1 MQVSGSNL
9 YYIYLDTKI
18 TGALEQLVGYFQT
31 QVFDSNKCIEVIC
44 KYYKEIADTFQ
55 SVFIKHN
62 IPFRF
67 VRKQSDYKL
76 DKGKVV
82 LYLFNAQ
89 SNCKL
94 VANRNLVHIFV
105 THGESHKLAS
115 IKPII
120 RIYDYVVTSGNVGID
135 RFLKSGVFT
144 PYDVQSGR
152 IITLGDTF
160 LGNNEFHY
168 NFNSNAL
175 VYAPT
180 WEGGVPEENYCSLQ
194 DVNIKKII
202 NFCKREVIRYV
213 YIKPHPNLGHRDKNY
228 ISQLNLAIKTFRENG
243 IIVFVCTSKNK
254 KFNIFKFLLTAK
266 NGCVKKINDWGA
278 VKFAITDISAMEMQ
292 FIRKKIP
299 CLTLIDRKYTN
310 ELYIPKRL
318 NTYISKTFFDIND
331 CLSYDSDS
339 EKIRDELFDY
349 FITYPSREIA
359 GMSYS
364 DRIQWLCQYTT
375 MHMRKRNEFFKENY

>member
-18 TGALEQLVGYFQT
+18 IGALEQLIGYFQT
-31 QVFDSNKCIEVIC
+31 QVFDSNKCIEVVC

-55 SVFIKHN
+55 RVFIKHN

-94 VANRNLVHIFV
+94 VANRDLVHIFV

-202 NFCKREVIRYV
+202 NFCKREVIKCV
-213 YIKPHPNLGHRDKNY
+213 YIKPHPNLGHRDKDY

-243 IIVFVCTSKNK
+243 IVVFVCTSKNK

-299 CLTLIDRKYTN
+299 CLTLIDSKYAN

-318 NTYISKTFFDIND
+318 DTYVSKTFFDIND
-331 CLSYDSDS
+331 CLSYDSDL

-349 FITYPSREIA
+349 FITYPSEDIA
-359 GMSYS
+359 RMSYS
-364 DRIQWLCQYTT
+364 NRIQWLCQHTT
-375 MHMRKRNEFFKENY
+375 RLMHKRNKFLKENY